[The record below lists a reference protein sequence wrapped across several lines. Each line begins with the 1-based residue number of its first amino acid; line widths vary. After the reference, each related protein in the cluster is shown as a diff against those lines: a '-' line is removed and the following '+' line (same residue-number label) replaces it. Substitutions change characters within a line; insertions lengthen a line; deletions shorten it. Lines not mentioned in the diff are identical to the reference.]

1 LGTRECC
8 KIPNYKSQIKIT
20 FPARKVKVGFGIW
33 ILGFEIYLKFGA
45 CNLQFALIYSFCF
58 FFDQTGRFSGS
69 GWADPLT

>member
-45 CNLQFALIYSFCF
+45 CNLQFALIYSFCV
-58 FFDQTGRFSGS
+58 FSIKLAAFQAAAG
-69 GWADPLT
+69 LIL